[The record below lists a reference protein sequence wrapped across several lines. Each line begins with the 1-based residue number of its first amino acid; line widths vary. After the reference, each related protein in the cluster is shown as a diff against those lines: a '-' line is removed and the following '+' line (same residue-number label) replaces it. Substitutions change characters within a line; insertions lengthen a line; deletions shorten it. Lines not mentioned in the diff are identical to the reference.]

1 MFANSTGPLRLLGRE
16 AHGQLALQPL
26 DLVLQGEGDPLVEQ
40 LGPLVVRRAAAQREQ
55 RGEVERR
62 AEDDVDGRAW
72 GQLGI
77 GLGSRV
83 VRSGLALGLGLG
95 LGLGL
100 DGGWACPAWGRRRS
114 WSTRQWWAAPDRW
127 LARVGVGGTG

>member
-1 MFANSTGPLRLLGRE
+1 MLGRQS
-16 AHGQLALQPL
+16 HGQLALQSL

-77 GLGSRV
+77 GLGSGV
-83 VRSGLALGLGLG
+83 VRSGLALRLGRVRVRVRWRMGVPSLG
-95 LGLGL
+95 KEKKLV
-100 DGGWACPAWGRRRS
+100 DSAV
-114 WSTRQWWAAPDRW
+114 
-127 LARVGVGGTG
+127 VGCTC